1 MLEDRMRALQEHLQQ
16 HAQKYYAEFETRVV
30 TVRHT
35 HTAVHR
41 SSTLYQ
47 FRLDAGGNVRRVVVK
62 TPPLAAAPAQIS
74 ATTDPATKFRSEY
87 EALAAIYEYFNTMR
101 DARFAAIRPLDFIA
115 AHSGVVMEEAQE
127 PSLRALF
134 AKASRL
140 QPWARSHNLDQ
151 CFRNAGCWLRAFHAL
166 PRREHATPR
175 DVNAQDYF
183 FAVEKFTGFL
193 AEALREP
200 EFFRELGRTTIAAGR
215 GILPER
221 LPVGLTH
228 GDYALRNLLIGPN
241 DRVRA
246 LDTQAKW
253 LMPIYEDLA
262 YFLVGLVTTWPQVL
276 SQGLAFGNESLRR
289 FEREFLT
296 GYFEREPI
304 PWEIIRLF
312 KIKILLLKWSANL
325 HRVQQAD
332 DRGVQSRVAKVRRK
346 LLHRFYRKCMEGLL
360 RAAARGGAP
369 R

>member
-1 MLEDRMRALQEHLQQ
+1 MLEDRALALQEYLQK
-16 HAQKYYAEFETRVV
+16 HARKYYAELETTPV

-35 HTAVHR
+35 HTAWHR
-41 SSTLYQ
+41 SSTHYQ
-47 FRLDAGGNVRRVVVK
+47 FSLGAGENVRRVVVK
-62 TPPLAAAPAQIS
+62 TPPLAEAPAQLS
-74 ATTDPATKFRSEY
+74 ATTDPATKFRIEY
-87 EALAAIYEYFNTMR
+87 EALVAIHEYFNTIQ

-115 AHSGVVMEEAQE
+115 AHSGVVMEEVQE
-127 PSLRALF
+127 PNLRWLF

-140 QPWARSHNLDQ
+140 QPWANPGNLYE
-151 CFRNAGCWLRAFHAL
+151 CFRHAGGWLRAFHAL

-175 DVNAQDYF
+175 DTNAQDYF

-193 AEALREP
+193 AEALHEP
-200 EFFRELGRTTIAAGR
+200 EFFGELARTTIASAR
-215 GILPER
+215 GILLER

-241 DRVRA
+241 QRVRA

-276 SQGLAFGNESLRR
+276 SQGLAFGSEALLR
-289 FEREFLT
+289 FEQEFLT
-296 GYFEREPI
+296 GYFAREPI
-304 PWEIIRLF
+304 PWETIRLF
-312 KIKILLLKWSANL
+312 KIKIMLLKWSANL
-325 HRVQQAD
+325 HRMQQSES
-332 DRGVQSRVAKVRRK
+332 GLHSRVAKVRRK

-360 RAAARGGAP
+360 HAAP